1 MKKLLKLIA
10 LITLSIALGGFLVH
24 EIHIRTTQARLSSG
38 FRESTCTVIAYD
50 GGKVVWKSPATFFE
64 ATRLTGACYLVRYR
78 DTHGRTNT
86 FKIWTHPKNLTSD
99 L

>member
-1 MKKLLKLIA
+1 MTKLLRL
-10 LITLSIALGGFLVH
+10 LSLVIPSIFVGGFLVH

-38 FRESTCTVIAYD
+38 FQEAKCTVVAYD

-64 ATRLTGACYLVRYR
+64 ATRLTGACYVVRYR
-78 DTHGRTNT
+78 DTRGRTNS
-86 FKIWTHPKNLTSD
+86 FKVWTHPRNLGND